1 MPTTAPRRTHRG
13 NAFVA
18 AFINAKMGDDA
29 SSFGDDEEEDDEEED
44 DEDEDE
50 DETGALDPPF
60 SSGTPYAVP

>member
-29 SSFGDDEEEDDEEED
+29 SSFWDDEEEDE
-44 DEDEDE
+44 EDEDE

>member
-29 SSFGDDEEEDDEEED
+29 SSGDDEEED